1 MKLELADLSPSEREA
16 LLQASP
22 RGLHRCPG
30 GFHPHDG
37 GQVHTARTVMSL
49 QRRELIHFA
58 GGDTTKPGTVT
69 SAGRLLLDGQ
79 PIEIEHQE
87 AS

>member
-37 GQVHTARTVMSL
+37 GQVHTAR
-49 QRRELIHFA
+49 ELIHFA